1 MDDVKGWIIPSAA
14 SDAKTPAGSI
24 ITINRLPCHMQC
36 RENMEIIPGVH
47 QVDGVNAN
55 CYIIVG
61 DGLVLVDTGL
71 PGNTGK
77 ILEYV
82 QKTLGAIPSDIE
94 TIILTHYH
102 LDHTGN
108 AYELWDITGA
118 KVAIHADDAGYV
130 EGTKPMP
137 VPGGFIG
144 ILYGMFKFFFKFKPV
159 QPDILL
165 HDNDQVAG
173 LTCIHTPGHT
183 PGSICLHD
191 PKFRM
196 LFAGDTLRVSN
207 GKLEGPHPR
216 FTPSMDQ
223 AKQSIKKIAALDFD
237 ILLSGHGEPL
247 MSGSSEKVREFVPS
261 MP

>member
-1 MDDVKGWIIPSAA
+1 
-14 SDAKTPAGSI
+14 
-24 ITINRLPCHMQC
+24 MQC
-36 RENMEIIPGVH
+36 SETMEIIPGVH
-47 QVDGVNAN
+47 QVDGVNGN
-55 CYIIVG
+55 CFIIVG

-82 QKTLGAIPSDIE
+82 EKTLGAIPSDIE

-118 KVAIHADDAGYV
+118 KVAIHADDADYV

-144 ILYGMFKFFFKFKPV
+144 MLYRVFKVFFRFKPV
-159 QPDILL
+159 QPDIIL
-165 HDNDQVAG
+165 HDNDGIAS

-191 PKFRM
+191 PNFGI
-196 LFAGDTLRVSN
+196 LFSGDALRFSH
-207 GKLEGPHPR
+207 GKLEGPLPR
-216 FTPSMDQ
+216 FTPAMDQ
-223 AKQSIKKIAALDFD
+223 ARQSIKKIATLDFEV
-237 ILLSGHGEPL
+237 LLPGHGVPL
-247 MSGSSEKVREFVPS
+247 TSCSSEKVREFLQS

>member
-1 MDDVKGWIIPSAA
+1 
-14 SDAKTPAGSI
+14 
-24 ITINRLPCHMQC
+24 MQC
-36 RENMEIIPGVH
+36 SERMEIIPGVH
-47 QVDGVNAN
+47 QVDGVNGN
-55 CYIIVG
+55 CYIIIG

-118 KVAIHADDAGYV
+118 KVAIHVDDAGYV

-137 VPGGFIG
+137 VPGGLIG
-144 ILYGMFKFFFKFKPV
+144 ILYRMFKVFFKFKPV

-165 HDNDQVAG
+165 HDNDQIAG

-191 PKFRM
+191 PKFRI
-196 LFAGDTLRVSN
+196 LFAGDTLRFSN
-207 GKLEGPHPR
+207 GKLEGPSPR
-216 FTPSMDQ
+216 FTPAMDQ
-223 AKQSIKKIAALDFD
+223 AKQSIKKIGTLDFE
-237 ILLSGHGEPL
+237 ILLPGHGVPL
-247 MSGSSEKVREFVPS
+247 MSSSSEKVREFIPS
-261 MP
+261 MT